1 MEPIKKQFLELL
13 DKDPEFR
20 YAVAGYLGLS
30 EILKRLD
37 NLSEEQVKLR
47 EEQTKIWH
55 EIQALREEQIKL
67 REEQTRIWQEIAK
80 LREEQTKTWQEI
92 KILREEQIKFRE
104 EQTKIWKEVAGLRE
118 EQTKIW
124 KEIQGLREEQIS
136 LRKEQTKTW
145 KEIQGIRE
153 EQTKIWREIGAL
165 REEQTKIWNEI
176 QSLREDFNM
185 MLKEIRSIDTR
196 LGRIERTLEK
206 LTVDIEEEARSIIK
220 YRLKKDLGLNIEI
233 NSLTLPELELN
244 IYGAS
249 NDTCIIGEA
258 SVRGGTR
265 IIQELTEKI
274 ETLKNKYP
282 EKLRKLTIPVIY
294 VCTPLPELI
303 EEAKKKKIWVLK
315 ATKDYYKPPLPK
327 TPPQ

>member
-1 MEPIKKQFLELL
+1 MEPLKKQFLELL
-13 DKDPEFR
+13 DKDLEFR

-37 NLSEEQVKLR
+37 DLSEEQVK
-47 EEQTKIWH
+47 
-55 EIQALREEQIKL
+55 LREEQIKL

-80 LREEQTKTWQEI
+80 LREEQTK
-92 KILREEQIKFRE
+92 
-104 EQTKIWKEVAGLRE
+104 IWKEIAGLRE

-136 LRKEQTKTW
+136 LRKEQTKIW
-145 KEIQGIRE
+145 K
-153 EQTKIWREIGAL
+153 
-165 REEQTKIWNEI
+165 EI
-176 QSLREDFNM
+176 QSLREGFNM

-196 LGRIERTLEK
+196 LGRVERTLEK
-206 LTVDIEEEARSIIK
+206 LTIDIEEEARSIIK
-220 YRLKKDLGLNIEI
+220 YRLKKDLGIDIEI

-258 SVRGGTR
+258 SIRGGTR

-274 ETLKNKYP
+274 KTLKNKYP
-282 EKLRKLTIPVIY
+282 EKLRKQTIPVIY

-303 EEAKKKKIWVLK
+303 EEAKKKKIWILK
-315 ATKDYYKPPLPK
+315 ATKDYYKPPLEK
-327 TPPQ
+327 SLQ